1 MVLRG
6 MSKQRAG
13 VQLWKG
19 FLEPAESE
27 PMLNPRE
34 LVVFLTAAVKL
45 PILVWLEP
53 GKVIRPARHTYEHL
67 TRYGWQRYASA

>member
-6 MSKQRAG
+6 MRKQRAG

-19 FLEPAESE
+19 LLEPAESE

-45 PILVWLEP
+45 PILVR
-53 GKVIRPARHTYEHL
+53 VRA
-67 TRYGWQRYASA
+67 